1 MDREQEEKNN
11 AMVQQIY
18 DRLQDIQLQQRA
30 ILNNIPD
37 MVWLKDKESRFLEVN
52 EAFGAAC
59 GLTPEEVKGKTDLD
73 IWPRELAES
82 YRADD
87 QEVMTTKKSKCV
99 EERLADKQGQIQWIE
114 TIKTPVFDNK
124 GAVVGVTGIARDI
137 TERKRIEDRLK
148 EIRAEL
154 EIRVKVRTVEL
165 TRANEELHKEI
176 SDKKNYEKELQV
188 YREKLELLVSHRTKA
203 LELEVESRKA
213 AQQQANALR
222 QQLEFILKATK
233 TELVIIDKDFQIRY
247 IDPERVRKYG
257 NWEGKKCFDYFMYT
271 KSPCTRCNIEKALK
285 TKKIIVTE
293 EKLDKEDNRTVQV
306 TTIPFQNDTGEW
318 LVAEVNMDISERK
331 KIDDELWRYREHLE
345 ELVEE
350 RSGQLMQEIS
360 LHKKAEIEKS
370 KLNYDLL
377 KSYEKLKSI

>member
-11 AMVQQIY
+11 AIVQQIY

-37 MVWLKDKESRFLEVN
+37 MVWLKDKESRFVEVN

-59 GLTPEEVKGKTDLD
+59 GLAPDDVKGKTDLD
-73 IWPRELAES
+73 IWPRELAQS

-87 QEVMTTKKSKCV
+87 REVMTTKKRKRI
-99 EERLADKQGQIQWIE
+99 EERLADKQGQIQWLE
-114 TIKTPVFDNK
+114 TVKTPVFDNK
-124 GAVVGVTGIARDI
+124 GVVVGTTGIARDI

-165 TRANEELHKEI
+165 SRANEKLRKEI
-176 SDKKNYEKELQV
+176 SERKKSDEALRISEERFRTVADFTYDWEYWQGADNRMIYVSPSCKRITGYSAKEFMDDPDLIEKIVHPDDIVSLRKKTNDAVDNCSKLEVDFRIIDRSGSIHWLSHVCIPVYGKDGKLLGRRASNRDITEKKNYERELQI

-233 TELVIIDKDFQIRY
+233 TELVITDKDF
-247 IDPERVRKYG
+247 
-257 NWEGKKCFDYFMYT
+257 
-271 KSPCTRCNIEKALK
+271 
-285 TKKIIVTE
+285 
-293 EKLDKEDNRTVQV
+293 
-306 TTIPFQNDTGEW
+306 
-318 LVAEVNMDISERK
+318 
-331 KIDDELWRYREHLE
+331 
-345 ELVEE
+345 
-350 RSGQLMQEIS
+350 
-360 LHKKAEIEKS
+360 
-370 KLNYDLL
+370 
-377 KSYEKLKSI
+377 